1 MQTVDCIL
9 FVGAGYIPFSNP
21 SPVQFGGAS
30 AVYPIG
36 LLLALTIVSGFIAYV
51 GDVVGRRLGKKRL
64 TIFHLRPRHT
74 AMVVSV
80 ITGILIFT
88 VTVLVLTAVS
98 REARIALFELDAL
111 LKEREE
117 LRTEVTKLRSSYR
130 LWKSKAERLS
140 YELKIEQEK
149 TTLAQRQHAQ
159 VSKELANVRKQL
171 SAAEARLKDMHR
183 MLQSTEALLT
193 KTQGRL
199 KIALSELRRTESAL
213 KETMAE
219 LRSRQDELLKV
230 RQEIA
235 KADETAKRSLATT
248 RKQLDELRR
257 QVSEL
262 QEMKA
267 EFERYRKSLDTYI
280 ASMLVKG
287 ELIYKTEETVLIGVV
302 DGSMPKEK
310 ILDKLERLLDEAD
323 SMARKRGASAQGN
336 ERAVKIFGM
345 LVKLPGSD
353 EPTLFTEKD
362 ILNIVADNIKS
373 VGESVIVEIYA
384 KRNVMAGE
392 QVPVDIR
399 LYRNQLVF
407 RSGEVLASK
416 KIDGRASVGE
426 LMQELAYVLYGEL
439 SRIARER
446 GLLMRTDSERPS
458 YGVISFLEL
467 GEAVEQLKRINGP
480 AILEAR
486 AKKDTFTI
494 GPLEVELRVVPAG

>member
-1 MQTVDCIL
+1 
-9 FVGAGYIPFSNP
+9 
-21 SPVQFGGAS
+21 
-30 AVYPIG
+30 VYPIG
-36 LLLALTIVSGFIAYV
+36 LLIALTVVSGFIAYV

-80 ITGILIFT
+80 FTGILIFT

-98 REARIALFELDAL
+98 REARIALFELGTL

-117 LRTEVTKLRSSYR
+117 LRTEVAKLRSSYH
-130 LWKSKAERLS
+130 LWKSKAKRLS
-140 YELKIEQEK
+140 DELKVEQEK
-149 TTLAQRQHAQ
+149 TTLAQRQYAR
-159 VSKELANVRKQL
+159 VSKELADAKQQL
-171 SAAEARLKDMHR
+171 STAQTKLREMHKMLK
-183 MLQSTEALLT
+183 STEALLT
-193 KTQGRL
+193 KTKERL
-199 KIALSELRRTESAL
+199 KMTFSELRRTENAL
-213 KETMAE
+213 KEAVAE
-219 LRSRQDELLKV
+219 LQSRQEELSKV
-230 RQEIA
+230 REEIA

-257 QVSEL
+257 QVDEL
-262 QEMKA
+262 QMMKA

-287 ELIYKTEETVLIGVV
+287 ELIYKAEETVLIGVV
-302 DGSMPKEK
+302 DGSLPKEE
-310 ILDKLERLLDEAD
+310 ILAKLEKLLDDAD
-323 SMARKRGASAQGN
+323 SVARKKGASAQGN

-373 VGESVIVEIYA
+373 VGDSVIVEIYA

-407 RSGEVLASK
+407 KGGEVLTSK
-416 KIDGRASVGE
+416 KVDGRASVGE
-426 LMQELAYVLYGEL
+426 LMQELASMLYGEL
-439 SRIARER
+439 SRIAMER
-446 GLLMRTDSERPS
+446 GLLMRTDTERPS

-480 AILEAR
+480 ATLEAR

-494 GPLEVELRVVPAG
+494 GPLEIELHVAPAG